1 MQNADGFFD
10 DTFRFRYIL
19 TNVNNLPKEGPKS
32 IKQLCNIVKAS
43 FGITRHFSGSTT
55 ALIAYIY

>member
-19 TNVNNLPKEGPKS
+19 TNVNNLPKEGHTF
-32 IKQLCNIVKAS
+32 QVNQATV
-43 FGITRHFSGSTT
+43 
-55 ALIAYIY
+55 